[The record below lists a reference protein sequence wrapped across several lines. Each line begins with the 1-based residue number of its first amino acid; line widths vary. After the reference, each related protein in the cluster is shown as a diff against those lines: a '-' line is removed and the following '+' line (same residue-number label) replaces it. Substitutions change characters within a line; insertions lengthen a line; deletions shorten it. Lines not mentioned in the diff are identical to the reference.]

1 MNNGKPY
8 AKALLDLS
16 KENNID
22 INQIVSELQLV
33 NSYFDEEFISFLNNP
48 KISKDNKKEV
58 FNKAFNNLNKN
69 VFAVL
74 MVLIDNNK
82 IVYLSEVINE
92 LLSLIDEVNN
102 VVTVEVIS
110 ISKLSEIEKL
120 SITNYF
126 IKKLNKK
133 ITLKEV
139 IDEKLLD
146 KEGKLHLDKAK
157 LMAYSHGEYFGLG
170 NFNHHRA
177 SDDAEMCAKIFYR
190 MVEKLEDGTLSS
202 TGNITFKGLVTRD
215 DGTIYYVLATNKLDN
230 IFILL

>member
-82 IVYLSEVINE
+82 IVYLGEVINE

-139 IDEKLLD
+139 IDEKLVGGLVI
-146 KEGKLHLDKAK
+146 KYEGKIIDGSLFTKQESLK
-157 LMAYSHGEYFGLG
+157 EYL
-170 NFNHHRA
+170 
-177 SDDAEMCAKIFYR
+177 K
-190 MVEKLEDGTLSS
+190 K
-202 TGNITFKGLVTRD
+202 
-215 DGTIYYVLATNKLDN
+215 
-230 IFILL
+230 

>member
-102 VVTVEVIS
+102 VVTVEIIS

-139 IDEKLLD
+139 IDEKLVGGLVI
-146 KEGKLHLDKAK
+146 KYEGKIIDGSLFTKQESLK
-157 LMAYSHGEYFGLG
+157 EYL
-170 NFNHHRA
+170 
-177 SDDAEMCAKIFYR
+177 K
-190 MVEKLEDGTLSS
+190 K
-202 TGNITFKGLVTRD
+202 
-215 DGTIYYVLATNKLDN
+215 
-230 IFILL
+230 

>member
-92 LLSLIDEVNN
+92 LLNLIDEVNN

-139 IDEKLLD
+139 IDEKLVGGLVI
-146 KEGKLHLDKAK
+146 KYEGKIIDGSLFTKQESLK
-157 LMAYSHGEYFGLG
+157 EYL
-170 NFNHHRA
+170 
-177 SDDAEMCAKIFYR
+177 K
-190 MVEKLEDGTLSS
+190 K
-202 TGNITFKGLVTRD
+202 
-215 DGTIYYVLATNKLDN
+215 
-230 IFILL
+230 

>member
-33 NSYFDEEFISFLNNP
+33 NSYFDEEFIGFLNNP

-92 LLSLIDEVNN
+92 LLGLIDEVNN

-139 IDEKLLD
+139 IDEKLVGGLVI
-146 KEGKLHLDKAK
+146 KYEGKIIDGSLFTKQESLK
-157 LMAYSHGEYFGLG
+157 EYL
-170 NFNHHRA
+170 
-177 SDDAEMCAKIFYR
+177 K
-190 MVEKLEDGTLSS
+190 K
-202 TGNITFKGLVTRD
+202 
-215 DGTIYYVLATNKLDN
+215 
-230 IFILL
+230 

>member
-33 NSYFDEEFISFLNNP
+33 NSYFEEEFISFLNNP

-92 LLSLIDEVNN
+92 LLNLIDEVNN

-120 SITNYF
+120 SITNYI

-139 IDEKLLD
+139 IDEKLVGGLVI
-146 KEGKLHLDKAK
+146 KYEGKIIDGSLFTKQESLK
-157 LMAYSHGEYFGLG
+157 EYL
-170 NFNHHRA
+170 
-177 SDDAEMCAKIFYR
+177 K
-190 MVEKLEDGTLSS
+190 K
-202 TGNITFKGLVTRD
+202 
-215 DGTIYYVLATNKLDN
+215 
-230 IFILL
+230 

>member
-82 IVYLSEVINE
+82 IVYLNEVINE
-92 LLSLIDEVNN
+92 LLNLIDEVNN

-139 IDEKLLD
+139 IDEKLVGGLVI
-146 KEGKLHLDKAK
+146 KYEGKIIDGSLFTKQESLK
-157 LMAYSHGEYFGLG
+157 EYL
-170 NFNHHRA
+170 
-177 SDDAEMCAKIFYR
+177 K
-190 MVEKLEDGTLSS
+190 K
-202 TGNITFKGLVTRD
+202 
-215 DGTIYYVLATNKLDN
+215 
-230 IFILL
+230 

>member
-92 LLSLIDEVNN
+92 LLNLIDEVNN

-110 ISKLSEIEKL
+110 TSKLSEIEKL

-139 IDEKLLD
+139 IDEKLVGGLVI
-146 KEGKLHLDKAK
+146 KYEGKIIDGSLFTKQESLK
-157 LMAYSHGEYFGLG
+157 EYL
-170 NFNHHRA
+170 
-177 SDDAEMCAKIFYR
+177 K
-190 MVEKLEDGTLSS
+190 K
-202 TGNITFKGLVTRD
+202 
-215 DGTIYYVLATNKLDN
+215 
-230 IFILL
+230 

>member
-82 IVYLSEVINE
+82 IVYLNEVINE

-139 IDEKLLD
+139 IDEKLVGGLVI
-146 KEGKLHLDKAK
+146 KYEGKIIDGSLFTKQESLK
-157 LMAYSHGEYFGLG
+157 EYL
-170 NFNHHRA
+170 
-177 SDDAEMCAKIFYR
+177 K
-190 MVEKLEDGTLSS
+190 K
-202 TGNITFKGLVTRD
+202 
-215 DGTIYYVLATNKLDN
+215 
-230 IFILL
+230 

>member
-33 NSYFDEEFISFLNNP
+33 NSYFDNEFVSFLNNP

-58 FNKAFNNLNKN
+58 FNKAFSNLNKN

-82 IVYLSEVINE
+82 IVYLNEVIQELFNLINE
-92 LLSLIDEVNN
+92 ENN
-102 VVTVEVIS
+102 IVTVEVLS
-110 ISKLSEIEKL
+110 FSKLSEIEKL
-120 SITNYF
+120 SIMNYF

-139 IDEKLLD
+139 IDEKLV
-146 KEGKLHLDKAK
+146 G
-157 LMAYSHGEYFGLG
+157 
-170 NFNHHRA
+170 
-177 SDDAEMCAKIFYR
+177 
-190 MVEKLEDGTLSS
+190 
-202 TGNITFKGLVTRD
+202 GLVIKYQGKII
-215 DGTIYYVLATNKLDN
+215 DGSLFTKQESLKEYLKK
-230 IFILL
+230 

>member
-1 MNNGKPY
+1 MNNGKAY

-82 IVYLSEVINE
+82 IVYLGEVINE

-139 IDEKLLD
+139 IDEKLVGGLVI
-146 KEGKLHLDKAK
+146 KYEGKIIDGSLFTKQESLK
-157 LMAYSHGEYFGLG
+157 EYL
-170 NFNHHRA
+170 
-177 SDDAEMCAKIFYR
+177 K
-190 MVEKLEDGTLSS
+190 K
-202 TGNITFKGLVTRD
+202 
-215 DGTIYYVLATNKLDN
+215 
-230 IFILL
+230 

>member
-139 IDEKLLD
+139 IDEKLVGGLVI
-146 KEGKLHLDKAK
+146 KYEGKIIDGSLFTKQESLK
-157 LMAYSHGEYFGLG
+157 EYL
-170 NFNHHRA
+170 
-177 SDDAEMCAKIFYR
+177 K
-190 MVEKLEDGTLSS
+190 K
-202 TGNITFKGLVTRD
+202 
-215 DGTIYYVLATNKLDN
+215 
-230 IFILL
+230 

>member
-58 FNKAFNNLNKN
+58 FSKAFNNLNKN

-139 IDEKLLD
+139 IDEKLVGGLVI
-146 KEGKLHLDKAK
+146 KYEGKIIDGSLFTKQESLK
-157 LMAYSHGEYFGLG
+157 EYL
-170 NFNHHRA
+170 
-177 SDDAEMCAKIFYR
+177 K
-190 MVEKLEDGTLSS
+190 K
-202 TGNITFKGLVTRD
+202 
-215 DGTIYYVLATNKLDN
+215 
-230 IFILL
+230 